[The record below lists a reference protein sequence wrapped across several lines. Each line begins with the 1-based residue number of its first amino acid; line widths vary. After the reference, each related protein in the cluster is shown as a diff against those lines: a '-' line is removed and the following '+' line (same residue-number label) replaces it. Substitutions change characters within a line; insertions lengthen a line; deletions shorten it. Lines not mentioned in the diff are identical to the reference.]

1 MNSCF
6 PVAKLGSL
14 CSKIGSGATP
24 RGGSKVYLESGK
36 FALIRSQNVR
46 NDRFDV
52 NGLVFIEEKNAKQL
66 ANVEVES
73 ADVLLNI
80 TGDSVARCC
89 QVDSSILPARVN
101 QHVAI
106 IRPIW
111 TKLDSQ
117 FLRYFLVSPE
127 MQEHML
133 AWASSGATRNALTKG
148 MIEGFDVP
156 LPSLDEQNAIAHILG
171 TLDKKIE
178 VNRKVSATLEAMAQA
193 LFKSWFVD
201 FDPVIDNALAEGNQI
216 PEEFEVRAAARES
229 LGDARKP
236 LPEHLRQRF
245 PSAFTYDEELGWIPE
260 GWKKGS
266 ISDLAELNPSAW
278 SRKNAPA
285 SLRYV
290 DLASVKSG
298 RIYEVT
304 NYAYADAPSRARRI
318 LEVGDTIIGTVRPGN
333 RSFALIQEDG
343 LTGSTGFAVLRPK
356 NSRDLEFI
364 YICLTR
370 NKVIEHFAHLADG
383 GAYPA
388 INASVVAD
396 LAIILP
402 PAALL
407 KAYHDLTQHWLRS
420 IGARETENRDLAKTR
435 DTLLPKLLT
444 GEIRLPLEAME
455 LEVAV

>member
-106 IRPIW
+106 IRPIR

-148 MIEGFDVP
+148 MIEGFNVP

-201 FDPVIDNALAEGNQI
+201 FDPVIDNALAEGNPI

-245 PSAFTYDEELGWIPE
+245 PSSFTHDEELGWIPE
-260 GWKKGS
+260 GWEVGNLGRIAKQKREGAKPTEIAEDAPYIGLQDMPRQS
-266 ISDLAELNPSAW
+266 ISLSNWGNGEEVTSTKSRFARGDILFGKLRPYFHKVGIAPVDGVCSTDIVVVAPRKDVWTGYTLCVCSSKAFVDYASAGSSGTKMPRTSWRDMAAYPLAIPPVS
-278 SRKNAPA
+278 
-285 SLRYV
+285 
-290 DLASVKSG
+290 LASEFNDFVASKSAK
-298 RIYEVT
+298 IIK
-304 NYAYADAPSRARRI
+304 NI
-318 LEVGDTIIGTVRPGN
+318 L
-333 RSFALIQEDG
+333 A
-343 LTGSTGFAVLRPK
+343 
-356 NSRDLEFI
+356 
-364 YICLTR
+364 
-370 NKVIEHFAHLADG
+370 
-383 GAYPA
+383 
-388 INASVVAD
+388 
-396 LAIILP
+396 
-402 PAALL
+402 
-407 KAYHDLTQHWLRS
+407 
-420 IGARETENRDLAKTR
+420 NRDLARTR

-444 GEIRLPLEAME
+444 GEIRLPLETME
-455 LEVAV
+455 LEVAI